1 MIRKEVTGRDYGR
14 IYQCPAV
21 YAIIARAPN
30 PSMMNE

>member
-1 MIRKEVTGRDYGR
+1 MIRKEVTGRYGR

-21 YAIIARAPN
+21 YAIIARPRD